1 MASRRKRRQ
10 LGMDRGITRRDFV
23 NGFAVGSA
31 GAWAA
36 TRSALDGITRT
47 NLTPGGV
54 AAATDY
60 PPGLTGL
67 RGSHEGSF
75 EAGHQLRDGA
85 YQSLSGAVDSG
96 EVYDLVVVG
105 GGLSGL
111 SGAHFFRQ
119 ALGNDQT
126 ILILDNHDDFGGH
139 AKRNEFTHEGRT
151 WIGYGGTQS
160 ISSPFPFTYAGKA
173 LMRELGIEVERAGEF
188 VDGDVYAGLG
198 AATFFDRETFGAD
211 QLVVGPGDASWGE
224 FFRRAPFSERA
235 RQDLIRIHTANRDY
249 MKGLSSAEKRAQLAK
264 MSYQDYLLDV
274 AKVSPEAI
282 KFFLGRGYRNNKRV
296 DTLPALEAA
305 QGGAPGFDALE
316 LDHQP
321 RWPGSSAYRFHFPDG
336 NATIARLLVNRLVPA
351 ALPGDHDMES
361 VLKAPLR
368 YDRLDEPGKDV
379 RLRLHSTVVRV
390 EHDGDPDRAEGVHV
404 AYVRDGTLVKVR
416 ARNCLLACW
425 NHVVPYLV
433 PDLPQA
439 QKDAL
444 GYAVKVPMMY
454 TNVFIRN
461 WRAFKELGVSRLS
474 YPAMYHSSCRLD
486 YPVSMGGY
494 ECTQSPDEPIVLH
507 LVRNPNRPGLPRK
520 DQQRAGMLDM
530 LMTPFETIELETRD
544 QLTRALE
551 GGGFDAAEDILAITA
566 NRWPHG
572 YAYTYDTLADPDIPD
587 ADRPHVV
594 GRKPFGKIAIA
605 NADAGA
611 AAYTNVAIEQADR
624 AVQELMLANGL
635 K

>member
-1 MASRRKRRQ
+1 MGNSRKARE
-10 LGMDRGITRRDFV
+10 LGMGREISRRDFV
-23 NGFAVGSA
+23 NGFAVGTA
-31 GAWAA
+31 GAVAA
-36 TRSALDGITRT
+36 TRSAIVGIGQSDAISSSR
-47 NLTPGGV
+47 V
-54 AAATDY
+54 SRY
-60 PPGLTGL
+60 PPALTGL

-75 EAGHQLRDGA
+75 EEGHRLRDGDYEEVSNA
-85 YQSLSGAVDSG
+85 QDTG

-111 SGAHFFRQ
+111 SAAYFFRE

-126 ILILDNHDDFGGH
+126 VLILDNHDDFGGH
-139 AKRNEFTHEGRT
+139 AKRNEFTHGNRT

-160 ISSPFPFTYAGKA
+160 IVSPFPYSYGAKA
-173 LMRELGIEVERAGEF
+173 LVQELGIEIERASEF
-188 VDGDVYAGLG
+188 VDRDVYAGLG
-198 AATFFDRETFGAD
+198 EGTFFDRETFGAD
-211 QLVVGPGDASWGE
+211 VLVVGRGKVPWAE
-224 FFRRAPFSERA
+224 FFRKAPFSEQA
-235 RQDLIRIHTANRDY
+235 RQDLIRIHTDNRDY
-249 MKGLSSAEKRAQLAK
+249 MSSLSTLEKRAQLARI
-264 MSYQDYLLDV
+264 SYQDYLLEM

-305 QGGAPGFDALE
+305 QGGAPGFDGLC
-316 LDHQP
+316 LGLKQSW
-321 RWPGSSAYRFHFPDG
+321 RGSRAYRFHFPDG
-336 NATIARLLVNRLVPA
+336 NATIARLLINRLVPN
-351 ALPGDHDMES
+351 ALPGAHDMQS

-368 YDRLDEPGKDV
+368 YGRLDEDVSPV

-390 EHDGDPDRAEGVHV
+390 EHEGCAESAEWVRV
-404 AYVRDGTLVKVR
+404 TYVRDGKLLRVR

-425 NHVVPYLV
+425 NHIIPYLV
-433 PDLPQA
+433 PGLPQE
-439 QKDAL
+439 QKAAL

-454 TNVFIRN
+454 TNVFIKN
-461 WRAFKELGVSRLS
+461 WRPFKGLGVSRLS
-474 YPAMYHSSCRLD
+474 YPGMYHSSCSLD

-507 LVRNPNRPGLPRK
+507 MVRNPNEPGLPRK
-520 DQQRAGMLDM
+520 DQQRAGMRDM
-530 LMTPFETIELETRD
+530 LMTPFEKIELQTRD
-544 QLTRALE
+544 QLARALA
-551 GGGFDAAEDILAITA
+551 GGGFDPAEDILAITA

-572 YAYTYDTLADPDIPD
+572 YAYTYDTLADPDVPD
-587 ADRPHVV
+587 AERPHVV

-611 AAYTNVAIEQADR
+611 AAYTNVAIDQADR

>member
-1 MASRRKRRQ
+1 MVDRIKARQ
-10 LGMDRGITRRDFV
+10 LGIDRNITRRDFV

-36 TRSALDGITRT
+36 TRSALAALDGAKATAKE
-47 NLTPGGV
+47 V
-54 AAATDY
+54 AASY

-75 EAGHQLRDGA
+75 EAGHRLRDGA
-85 YQSLSGAVDSG
+85 YASMSGAEDSG

-105 GGLSGL
+105 GGLSVL
-111 SGAHFFRQ
+111 SGAHFYRQ
-119 ALGNDQT
+119 ALGGDPSV
-126 ILILDNHDDFGGH
+126 LILDNHDDFGGH
-139 AKRNEFTHEGRT
+139 AKRNEFTHGDRT
-151 WIGYGGTQS
+151 WIGYGGTMS
-160 ISSPFPFTYAGKA
+160 IVSPFPYSYAAKA
-173 LMRELGIEVERAGEF
+173 LVRDLGIEVERSSEF
-188 VDGDVYAGLG
+188 QDSDVYAGLG
-198 AATFFDRETFGAD
+198 SATFFDRETFGAD
-211 QLVVGPGDASWGE
+211 KLVVGPGDGSWEE
-224 FFRRAPFSERA
+224 FFGKAPFSEGA
-235 RQDLIRIHTANRDY
+235 RRDLVRIHTANRDY
-249 MKGLSSAEKRAQLAK
+249 MSDLGRVEKHTRLART
-264 MSYQDYLLDV
+264 SYQDYLLEV

-305 QGGAPGFDALE
+305 QGGAPGFDGLDLALE
-316 LDHQP
+316 P
-321 RWPGSSAYRFHFPDG
+321 RWSGSRNYRFHFPDG
-336 NATIARLLVNRLVPA
+336 NATIARLLINRLVPA
-351 ALPGDHDMES
+351 ALPGDHDMQS
-361 VLKAPLR
+361 VLQAPLH
-368 YDRLDEPGKDV
+368 YDRLDQEGAAV
-379 RLRLHSTVVRV
+379 RMRLDSTVVRV
-390 EHDGDPDRAEGVHV
+390 EHEGEPEHADWVRI
-404 AYVRDGTLVKVR
+404 AYVRDGNLVRVR

-433 PDLPQA
+433 PDLPQE

-474 YPAMYHSSCRLD
+474 YPAMYHTSCRLD

-494 ECTQSPDEPIVLH
+494 ECTQSPDDPIVLH
-507 LVRNPNRPGLPRK
+507 LVRNPNAPGMPRK

-530 LMTPFETIELETRD
+530 LTTPFEEIELQTRD
-544 QLTRALE
+544 QLTRALG
-551 GGGFDAAEDILAITA
+551 GGGFDPAEDILAITA

-572 YAYTYDTLADPDIPD
+572 YAYTYDTLADPDVPD

-594 GRKPFGKIAIA
+594 GRKPFGQIAIA

-611 AAYTNVAIEQADR
+611 AAYTNVAIDQADR

>member
-1 MASRRKRRQ
+1 MVDGIRARQ
-10 LGMDRGITRRDFV
+10 LGIDRNITRRDFV

-36 TRSALDGITRT
+36 TRSVFAGLDGPKA
-47 NLTPGGV
+47 NVEAV
-54 AAATDY
+54 AAGY
-60 PPGLTGL
+60 PPRLTGL

-75 EAGHQLRDGA
+75 EVGHSLRDGA
-85 YQSLSGAVDSG
+85 YESLSGAEDSG

-126 ILILDNHDDFGGH
+126 VLILDNHDDFGGH
-139 AKRNEFTHEGRT
+139 AKRNEFTYEGRT
-151 WIGYGGTQS
+151 WIGYGGTMS
-160 ISSPFPFTYAGKA
+160 ITSPFPFTYAGKA
-173 LMRELGIEVERAGEF
+173 LLDDLGIEVDRASEF
-188 VDGDVYAGLG
+188 VDNDVYAGLG
-198 AATFFDRETFGAD
+198 SATFFDRETFGAD
-211 QLVVGPGDASWGE
+211 QLVVGPGDSSWDE
-224 FFRRAPFSERA
+224 FFRTAPFSDRA
-235 RQDLIRIHTANRDY
+235 RRDLIRIHTDNRDY
-249 MKGLSSAEKRAQLAK
+249 MAGLSRADKRARLAR
-264 MSYQDYLLDV
+264 MSYQEYLLDV
-274 AKVSPEAI
+274 ANVSQEAI

-305 QGGAPGFDALE
+305 QGRAPGFDALDLGQE
-316 LDHQP
+316 R
-321 RWPGSSAYRFHFPDG
+321 RWSGSSDYRMHFPDG
-336 NATIARLLVNRLVPA
+336 NATIARLLINRLVPA

-368 YDRLDEPGKDV
+368 YDRLDEKGANV
-379 RLRLHSTVVRV
+379 RMRLDSTVVRV
-390 EHDGDPDRAEGVHV
+390 EHEGDVEKADWVRV
-404 AYVRDGTLVKVR
+404 AYVKDGKLVRVR

-433 PDLPQA
+433 PDLPQE

-444 GYAVKVPMMY
+444 GYPVKVPMMY
-454 TNVFIRN
+454 TNVFIKN

-474 YPAMYHSSCRLD
+474 YPAMYHTSCRLD

-494 ECTQSPDEPIVLH
+494 ECTQSPDDPIVLH
-507 LVRNPNRPGLPRK
+507 MTRNPNSPGLSRK
-520 DQQRAGMLDM
+520 EQQRAGMLDM
-530 LMTPFETIELETRD
+530 LMTPFETIERETRD

-551 GGGFDAAEDILAITA
+551 GGGFDPAEDILAITA

-572 YAYTYDTLADPDIPD
+572 YAYTYDSLDDPDMPD
-587 ADRPHVV
+587 ADRPHVR
-594 GRKPFGKIAIA
+594 GRKPLGKIAIA

-611 AAYTNVAIEQADR
+611 AAYTNVAIDQADR

>member
-1 MASRRKRRQ
+1 MGNRARARR
-10 LGMDRGITRRDFV
+10 LGMDRDITRRDFV
-23 NGFAVGSA
+23 NGLAVGSA
-31 GAWAA
+31 GALAA
-36 TRSALDGITRT
+36 TRSALEGSSLI
-47 NLTPGGV
+47 PEGV
-54 AAATDY
+54 ASSY
-60 PPGLTGL
+60 PPSLTGL

-75 EAGHQLRDGA
+75 EVGHRLRDGA
-85 YQSLSGAVDSG
+85 YEGLSGAADSG

-111 SGAHFFRQ
+111 SGAHLFRQ

-126 ILILDNHDDFGGH
+126 VLILDNHDDFGGH
-139 AKRNEFTHEGRT
+139 AKRNEFTYEGRT
-151 WIGYGGTQS
+151 WIGYGGTMS
-160 ISSPFPFTYAGKA
+160 IVSPFPYSYAAKA
-173 LMRELGIEVERAGEF
+173 LVRDLGIEVGRAGEF
-188 VDGDVYAGLG
+188 VDPDVYAGLNS
-198 AATFFDRETFGAD
+198 ATFFDRETFGAD
-211 QLVVGPGDASWGE
+211 RLVVGPGNESWEE
-224 FFRRAPFSERA
+224 FFRKAPFSEQA
-235 RQDLIRIHTANRDY
+235 RQDLIRIHTGNRDY
-249 MKGLSSAEKRAQLAK
+249 MAGLGTVEKRARLAR
-264 MSYQDYLLDV
+264 MSYQDYLLEV

-305 QGGAPGFDALE
+305 QGRAPGFDG
-316 LDHQP
+316 LDLGIEP
-321 RWPGSSAYRFHFPDG
+321 RWRGSRDYRFHFPDG
-336 NATIARLLVNRLVPA
+336 NATIARLLINRLIPA
-351 ALPGDHDMES
+351 ALPGDHDMQS

-368 YDRLDEPGKDV
+368 YDRLDEDGASV
-379 RLRLHSTVVRV
+379 RMRLDSTVVGV
-390 EHDGDPDRAEGVHV
+390 EHEGEVEHADWVRV
-404 AYVRDGTLVKVR
+404 AYVRDGKLVRLR

-433 PDLPQA
+433 PDLPQE
-439 QKDAL
+439 QKEAL

-454 TNVFIRN
+454 TNVFIKN
-461 WRAFKELGVSRLS
+461 WRAFKELGVSRVS
-474 YPAMYHSSCRLD
+474 YPAMYHSSCSLD

-494 ECTQSPDEPIVLH
+494 ECTQSPDEPVVLH
-507 LVRNPNRPGLPRK
+507 MSRNPNEPGLPRK

-544 QLTRALE
+544 QLTRALG
-551 GGGFDAAEDILAITA
+551 GGGFDPAEDILAITA

-572 YAYTYDTLADPDIPD
+572 YAYTYDTLGDPDVPD
-587 ADRPHVV
+587 AERPHVL

-611 AAYTNVAIEQADR
+611 AAYTNVAIDQADR